1 MSNVEKENLLG
12 LTIDEAEKKLCYWW
26 VLSDVHIGWYRFHK
40 APNKYI
46 ELKTDSNNVVTSVWY
61 N

>member
-12 LTIDEAEKKLCYWW
+12 LTIDEATEKLGYWW
-26 VLSDVHIGWYRFHK
+26 VLESVGFCYFRFHR

-46 ELKTDSNNVVTSVWY
+46 GLKTDSDNIVTSVWY